1 MSQINLFSLSLFFF
15 SASDGPVFQSDGKN
29 RQGEEDVV
37 SDTVYVTGHYR
48 PEIGERVVVMIVL
61 FICSSGS
68 RRNLPTGVYFI
79 EHSDLLKSD
88 SGYSCHILVN

>member
-1 MSQINLFSLSLFFF
+1 MSQINLFSLSLFFFF

-37 SDTVYVTGHYR
+37 SDTVYVTGHNR
-48 PEIGERVVVMIVL
+48 PEIGECVVVMFVL

-68 RRNLPTGVYFI
+68 RGIHPQRFI
-79 EHSDLLKSD
+79 SLN
-88 SGYSCHILVN
+88 ILAS